1 MAPGAVGTDLVE
13 DPVSYTTINGMRSA
27 RYPLQGCAAC
37 GPVGYYGVGQDGNTL
52 AAAAGGTAL
61 VALIGLGTIAGL
73 YYALKPPKSYK
84 RAMAR
89 NRRRRRR
96 R

>member
-1 MAPGAVGTDLVE
+1 M
-13 DPVSYTTINGMRSA
+13 SYTTINGMRSA

-37 GPVGYYGVGQDGNTL
+37 GPVGYYGVGQDRGTL
-52 AAAAGGTAL
+52 AATAGGAL
-61 VALIGLGTIAGL
+61 LVTIIGLGAVAGL
-73 YYALKPPKSYK
+73 YYALKPPASYK

-96 R
+96 RRR